1 MHKPN
6 ETNAEIPPT
15 PQPKKREEREREKYG
30 LYILDYKAY
39 SNKNILLDPFWDK
52 PKSKNNH
59 RFATNYT

>member
-1 MHKPN
+1 MKPM
-6 ETNAEIPPT
+6 
-15 PQPKKREEREREKYG
+15 QKSKKKKKKNTEKYE
-30 LYILDYKAY
+30 LYIPNYKAY